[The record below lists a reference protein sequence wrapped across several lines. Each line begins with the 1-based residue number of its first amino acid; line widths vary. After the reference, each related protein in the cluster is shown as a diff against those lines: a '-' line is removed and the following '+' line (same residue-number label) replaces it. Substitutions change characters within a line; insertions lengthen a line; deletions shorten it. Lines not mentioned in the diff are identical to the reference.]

1 MAIFEAIKHIL
12 ADISFPHFH
21 LLGLLGLALFGG
33 TLGGRLFQILRIP
46 QVVGYIVIGIALGMS
61 GLQIIDEHAVQ
72 ILEPFNNFAL
82 GLIGFM
88 IGGELKLEVFKKYGK
103 QFLAILFFEG
113 MMAFTIVSLSVW
125 SIGSLLWPD
134 SQFNLSIALLLGA
147 IAAATAP
154 AATTDVL
161 WEYKTKGALT
171 TTIFGI
177 VAMDDALS
185 LLLFSVASAAVS
197 YLGSQSGEMSL
208 WHTLMQPAHEVLGAI
223 SIALVGGLAM
233 VVVIKKYVE
242 KDKILALSLGM
253 VLITIGLALTLKMDM
268 LLASM
273 TLGAVIVNGLPRR
286 SQEVFKI
293 VQGFTPPIYVLFFV
307 LVGAKLNVQY
317 LTHSILILT
326 ALYITARMVGKMS
339 GAWLGAKLS
348 GAPTKVRKYLPF
360 CLFSQAGVAIGL
372 SIVASHSFPGEIG
385 NTIVIVVTAS
395 TFVVQL
401 IGPSFTKMAVT
412 KAGEVG
418 LNITEGDLLKS
429 ILVKDIMDV
438 EPPIIYKTT
447 PYLVVL
453 NTFSEYNYLNYPV
466 IEDDNELIGI
476 ITIQNMTNTIMN
488 HDSDDLFMAYDL
500 MDKVGATIGPNECAY
515 RLKEIFDQE
524 HIEFIPV
531 VDANNHLVGVVEERL
546 FEKELSTRMMCIQD
560 KANAV

>member
-1 MAIFEAIKHIL
+1 MVIFEAIAHIL
-12 ADISFPHFH
+12 SGISFPHFH

-33 TLGGRLFQILRIP
+33 TLGGRLFQALKVP
-46 QVVGYIVIGIALGMS
+46 QVVGYIIIGIVLGMS
-61 GLQIIDEHAVQ
+61 GFQIIDEHAVK
-72 ILEPFNNFAL
+72 ILEPFNSFAL

-88 IGGELKLEVFKKYGK
+88 IGGELKIDVFKKYGK
-103 QFLAILFFEG
+103 QFMAILFFEG
-113 MMAFTIVSLSVW
+113 MMAFVMVALAVW
-125 SIGSLLWPD
+125 AIGSLLWPD
-134 SQFNLSIALLLGA
+134 SQYTISIALLLGA
-147 IAAATAP
+147 IASATAP

-177 VAMDDALS
+177 VAMDDALA
-185 LLLFSVASAAVS
+185 LLLFSIASAAVS
-197 YLGSQSGEMSL
+197 YMTHQGGDMSL
-208 WHTLMQPAHEVLGAI
+208 WHTLLQPAHEVIGAI
-223 SIALVGGLAM
+223 SIAVVGGLAM
-233 VVVIKKYVE
+233 IVIIKKYAE
-242 KDKILALSLGM
+242 RDKILAISLGM
-253 VLITIGLALTLKMDM
+253 VLIIIGFSLTLKMDM
-268 LLASM
+268 LLAAM
-273 TLGAVIVNGLPRR
+273 TLGAVVVNGLPRR

-317 LTHSILILT
+317 LTGSVIALIV
-326 ALYITARMVGKMS
+326 LYIAARMAGKMS

-348 GAPTKVRKYLPF
+348 GAPERVRKYLPF

-372 SIVASHSFPGEIG
+372 SIVASHNFPGEIG
-385 NTIVIVVTAS
+385 NTIVVVITAS

-418 LNITEGDLLKS
+418 LNITEEDLLKS
-429 ILVKDIMDV
+429 ILVKDIMDAK
-438 EPPIIYKTT
+438 PPIIYKTT

-466 IEDDNELIGI
+466 IENDNELIGI
-476 ITIQNMTNTIMN
+476 ITIQNMTKTIMD
-488 HDSDDLFMAYDL
+488 HSGDDLFVAYDL

-546 FEKELSTRMMCIQD
+546 FEKELTTRMMGIQD